1 MPVTRQLGARC
12 GGIVV
17 TSIESV
23 GFWYR
28 YVGIV
33 VTGDEIVDFG
43 YPKYRYFG
51 PFGTSKM

>member
-17 TSIESV
+17 TSMESV

-51 PFGTSKM
+51 PFGTRKM